1 MVQPFTRRIVMKEF
15 EEPAYVL
22 YYRKHPKS
30 GTLSCANLA
39 TLIRDKS
46 GKAKAKE
53 VYVVP
58 ADVPTAKPIKA
69 KATSNPTSKTL
80 NIVVTIG
87 DRQQSFT
94 ATYADVLYGMSKEHP
109 DRNW

>member
-1 MVQPFTRRIVMKEF
+1 MKEF
-15 EEPAYVL
+15 EDPAYVL
-22 YYRKHPKS
+22 DYRAHPKS

-46 GKAKAKE
+46 GKSKELE

-58 ADVPTAKPIKA
+58 ADAPTDKPIKA
-69 KATSNPTSKTL
+69 TATSNPTSKML

-87 DRQQSFT
+87 ERQQSFT
-94 ATYADVLYGMSKEHP
+94 AKYDDVLYGMSKAHP